1 MHSNFITP
9 PDYVETV
16 LILNAVEEQ
25 IKVLATLIQTRDK
38 TYNVYFYR
46 EEMNNPEWVEKMLE
60 KADTVL
66 DAKLNNLED
75 YFNK

>member
-16 LILNAVEEQ
+16 LILNAPEEQ
-25 IKVLATLIQTRDK
+25 IKVLATMVQNADQC
-38 TYNVYFYR
+38 YNVYFYR
-46 EEMNNPEWVEKMLE
+46 DEMNNPEWFNRIRL
-60 KADTVL
+60 KADVIL
-66 DAKLNNLED
+66 DAKITNPED

>member
-16 LILNAVEEQ
+16 LIINAPEEQ
-25 IKVLATLIQTRDK
+25 IKLLATQIQLIDRC
-38 TYNVYFYR
+38 YNVYFYN
-46 EEMNNPEWVEKMLE
+46 EQMNDPDWFDRVSN
-60 KADTVL
+60 KADVIIYA
-66 DAKLNNLED
+66 DKKDPLE

>member
-16 LILNAVEEQ
+16 LIFSATEEQ
-25 IKVLATLIQTRDK
+25 IKALANLIQSRDK

-46 EEMNNPEWVEKMLE
+46 EEMNNPEWVEKIIG
-60 KADTVL
+60 KADIVL